1 MTFQFIVSVPIVF
14 MDNNEPF
21 IVSDGISD
29 SNCDGIMF
37 YCYVNFYHPDAAGNP
52 GSDVTRN
59 VIVVKSDPVIIKTL
73 TVGSNNSVNNS
84 YAKAGDLVNIVL
96 RVGDGDFGNITASIL
111 DNYIDDY
118 RNHYY

>member
-1 MTFQFIVSVPIVF
+1 
-14 MDNNEPF
+14 
-21 IVSDGISD
+21 
-29 SNCDGIMF
+29 MF
-37 YCYVNFYHPDAAGNP
+37 RILRVKSIYTAHPDAAGNT

-96 RVGDGDFGNITASIL
+96 RVGGNDFGNITASIL

-118 RNHYY
+118 RIHFLLDCFWTKS